1 MNIFFEPQVL
11 SVLCLSNYLQSSDV
25 FQFLEIFFLSGSVD
39 PVILFPATCQ
49 EAKPV
54 SDHSSPSSSALT
66 LAASAVSSPNHPSP
80 SLTAFDMFPTSNL
93 RAPPVYASGV
103 RSPTPSHPAPALN
116 ISGHSTESNQA
127 PAPALAAYGVRS
139 STTSRPTLATES
151 GGARSTPSRRA
162 AMFASG
168 VRSSTPSRRAL
179 VLDVSGS
186 SQTSGSG
193 KCIVFMFPV
202 SDEKPVHLLFSKF
215 NNFPVDL
222 SQFSTHFVSSQL
234 HLTLPGFRF
243 APVFIDSSYLIS
255 FSLSSPLVLLL
266 DLWMDISGF
275 KRLIPVS
282 LAFMSFPTW
291 CNLYSKCLKIFCY

>member
-1 MNIFFEPQVL
+1 M
-11 SVLCLSNYLQSSDV
+11 CSN
-25 FQFLEIFFLSGSVD
+25 FLRYFFLSGSVD

-54 SDHSSPSSSALT
+54 SDHSCPSSSALT

-93 RAPPVYASGV
+93 RAPPVSASGV

-116 ISGHSTESNQA
+116 ISGHSTQSNQ
-127 PAPALAAYGVRS
+127 APALAAYGVRS

-162 AMFASG
+162 AMVASGVHSSTPSRRAPASAASGGARSTPSRRAAMVASG

-255 FSLSSPLVLLL
+255 FSISSPLDCLTAGSL
-266 DLWMDISGF
+266 DGYLWF
-275 KRLIPVS
+275 
-282 LAFMSFPTW
+282 
-291 CNLYSKCLKIFCY
+291 

>member
-1 MNIFFEPQVL
+1 VGILLKAIKHQHWLPMVCVL
-11 SVLCLSNYLQSSDV
+11 PLQAVQHWLLSLVVHNLLPAVELQWLLPVCVLQHQAVEHWCL
-25 FQFLEIFFLSGSVD
+25 
-39 PVILFPATCQ
+39 
-49 EAKPV
+49 
-54 SDHSSPSSSALT
+54 
-66 LAASAVSSPNHPSP
+66 
-80 SLTAFDMFPTSNL
+80 
-93 RAPPVYASGV
+93 
-103 RSPTPSHPAPALN
+103 
-116 ISGHSTESNQA
+116 
-127 PAPALAAYGVRS
+127 
-139 STTSRPTLATES
+139 
-151 GGARSTPSRRA
+151 
-162 AMFASG
+162 
-168 VRSSTPSRRAL
+168 
-179 VLDVSGS
+179 LDVSGS

-215 NNFPVDL
+215 NKFPVDL

-266 DLWMDISGF
+266 NLWMDISGF

-291 CNLYSKCLKIFCY
+291 CNLYSKCLKIFC